1 MTDVLHCAV
10 RRNPEPERRGLG
22 WRFAC
27 FASAGLGIC
36 WSRVGPWSGTEERM
50 LVEERI
56 LQVQSGGMIGDC
68 LTRFAKRVCP
78 ESDIRQSSPP
88 IQ

>member
-1 MTDVLHCAV
+1 
-10 RRNPEPERRGLG
+10 
-22 WRFAC
+22 
-27 FASAGLGIC
+27 
-36 WSRVGPWSGTEERM
+36 M